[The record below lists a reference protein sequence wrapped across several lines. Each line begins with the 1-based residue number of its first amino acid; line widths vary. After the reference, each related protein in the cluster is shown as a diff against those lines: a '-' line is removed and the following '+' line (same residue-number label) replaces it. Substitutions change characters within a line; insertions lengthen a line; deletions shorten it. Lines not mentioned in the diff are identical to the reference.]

1 LCAKMTSFSETGGNG
16 GSKQTKQQPK
26 LPLIPPAAIR
36 SSKAGNQKLQ
46 TAPVRPQQQ
55 HELLAAKT
63 HEMRPNQDTKRAQ
76 LGVSET
82 WTSVDDLFWVSVA
95 VFWLANLE
103 QDLFGLPIDWPAARI
118 QSIRFDLSSY
128 AIPMIAM
135 PSLVGKRFSL
145 RAAP

>member
-1 LCAKMTSFSETGGNG
+1 
-16 GSKQTKQQPK
+16 
-26 LPLIPPAAIR
+26 
-36 SSKAGNQKLQ
+36 
-46 TAPVRPQQQ
+46 
-55 HELLAAKT
+55 
-63 HEMRPNQDTKRAQ
+63 MRPNQDTKRAQ